1 MKILSDTFAVTFQSK
16 SFSNFL
22 YLRESENLENNIE
35 RNLIINLMIKKFVR
49 KTILLNDEVCSRQ
62 SY

>member
-35 RNLIINLMIKKFVR
+35 RNLIIKKFVR